1 MKPRASKKFR
11 TTLFKNVDGR
21 RVAFNPLVAEC
32 FDPSDWLDHF
42 QERRKLK
49 TADKNRKNS
58 KVIDGLR

>member
-1 MKPRASKKFR
+1 MKLRGSKKFR

-21 RVAFNPLVAEC
+21 RVAFNPLIAET

-49 TADKNRKNS
+49 TSEKFRKKS
-58 KVIDGLR
+58 KIVDDLR